1 VFSSLIPEP
10 VLSERALSLRNGGFY
25 LTAIRWFVAGCRC
38 VLGFSV
44 PLDFRLVI
52 FSSLMPGE
60 SLDEP
65 Q

>member
-10 VLSERALSLRNGGFY
+10 VLERARASLRNGGFY
-25 LTAIRWFVAGCRC
+25 LTAIRWFVAGRRC
-38 VLGFSV
+38 VVGFSV

-52 FSSLMPGE
+52 FSSLMAGE